1 MCDPLCQKHPSRFA
15 QQDVDCLNRR
25 IAYPAGHPHAA
36 SLSAA
41 GHVHEGLGDD
51 GIATAWKAQTF
62 EEMMQS
68 VTAAE
73 QRMLDIS
80 SMRVA

>member
-1 MCDPLCQKHPSRFA
+1 MHSRFERPCT
-15 QQDVDCLNRR
+15 VG
-25 IAYPAGHPHAA
+25 AGHAHA
-36 SLSAA
+36 
-41 GHVHEGLGDD
+41 GLGDD
-51 GIATAWKAQTF
+51 AMEAAPLQWKAQTL
-62 EEMMQS
+62 EDMMQS

>member
-1 MCDPLCQKHPSRFA
+1 MICPSTYE
-15 QQDVDCLNRR
+15 LP
-25 IAYPAGHPHAA
+25 YPAGHFNAV
-36 SLSAA
+36 LISAP

-51 GIATAWKAQTF
+51 GMATAWKAQTL

>member
-1 MCDPLCQKHPSRFA
+1 M
-15 QQDVDCLNRR
+15 
-25 IAYPAGHPHAA
+25 
-36 SLSAA
+36 LSTA

-51 GIATAWKAQTF
+51 GMATAWKAHTM